1 MSQPRTHARGQS
13 RGSDNLGT
21 GPPGTAER
29 SPAEESVPD
38 VDHGGGNVNVNLPP
52 GADAAAMLRRR
63 RQAAWR
69 LGGRDPLDALAG
81 LPVRPPQGCHGAE
94 HGPGGWR
101 PCCHRAAS

>member
-1 MSQPRTHARGQS
+1 MEPRTPRRGQS
-13 RGSDNLGT
+13 RGSDNSST
-21 GPPGTAER
+21 GPPDKPRGRPAGTAPRDE
-29 SPAEESVPD
+29 
-38 VDHGGGNVNVNLPP
+38 DHGGGNVTSTVTQ
-52 GADAAAMLRRR
+52 GTDAAAMLRRR

-69 LGGRDPLDALAG
+69 LGARDPLDALAG